1 MFLQVQKVS
10 LNNNN
15 NMRCLDYKIVTCK
28 RKSENSLMKLLNWPS
43 NQSNPEREG
52 RAGQAEDNYA
62 NFINQS
68 LITSNY
74 NI

>member
-10 LNNNN
+10 FNDNN

-43 NQSNPEREG
+43 NQSNH
-52 RAGQAEDNYA
+52 
-62 NFINQS
+62 
-68 LITSNY
+68 
-74 NI
+74 